1 MAGSATNW
9 TDQAHLEGCKL
20 NESLDTKYAFRK
32 EMVDRL
38 VLDLY
43 GPGDQFEVIDERPLE
58 RYVTGVLWPAPDTQI
73 VESSDAA
80 EVPDDP
86 ESVAA
91 AAGEAAPDSAVA
103 NARLAFPSS
112 MGLTVA
118 VDLNRTQTLTVTPA
132 AAQYQILEID
142 DKIKNASSPS
152 TEWHRIPLE
161 VDPLQIPL
169 AIGSNEIE
177 LHGDLKLFYI
187 VRVPEE
193 SISSVT
199 VILRN
204 RSPKPPSGTDRDV
217 ACWFQTSL
225 TVETDVPALADRSKI
240 RDVVSSDEDLASS
253 ELMYRNHMV
262 FAAGHGCA
270 VSVDPQ
276 DTSGDLCR
284 RVSTTFVPTVDV
296 HLSKAGVSNANIKLS
311 FLGSASNDEVLSELE
326 TLAKDYELW
335 IKKTEGTIS
344 SPSGN
349 LREHLKPVADR
360 HMNAATD
367 ALGRIRNGIELLR
380 SNPEAMEAFQL
391 ANQAMQMQR
400 SRQDWVRKNRPG
412 VFRLDEKQEWRPF
425 QLAFIL
431 INLPSVS
438 DSSHPERETADLLWF
453 PTGGGKTEA
462 YLGLIAYLVLLRR
475 INDSQADGVA
485 VIMRYT
491 LRLLTIQQFE
501 RAAML
506 ICSLESIR
514 QNDPTRLGSKEFGIG
529 LWVGAG
535 ATPNRIADA
544 RANLNKLKR
553 GDDVVEG
560 NPCQIEACPWCGER
574 LRPDDYVIYK
584 TPVDQMRV
592 LCPNKSCEFQS
603 GLPVHIVDTDVYRER
618 PELIIGTVDKF
629 AQMAWRGEVADL
641 FGRVA
646 GQKYGPDLII
656 QDELH
661 LISGP
666 LGSTVGLFETAV
678 DLAASAQHR
687 GTTGNPTGG
696 RPKIIASTATIRRAE
711 SQIKSVFDRHAKL
724 FPPPGLSPDD
734 SFFSEKASA
743 SELGTRQYVGV
754 MAAGTSHATLMVR
767 TYASLLHSAMFIEGD
782 HSSRDP
788 YWTLMGYFNS
798 LRVLGS
804 AYLQVYD
811 DVAARLRLLARRD
824 KVDSVR
830 EVQLSELTS
839 RVPNNLIPAALKAL
853 EKNYGGDFTPE
864 DVVLAT
870 NMISVGLDVDRLGLM
885 TVMGQPQS
893 SAEYIQ
899 ATSRVGRKHPG
910 LVVTIFN
917 SAKTRDRSHFEGF
930 TSYHSALY
938 RSVEATSATPFAAR
952 SRDRALHAMLVSTL
966 RMLVPSLR
974 ADTAARGA
982 RDASVAIDKVRDL
995 ILERVQNVDP
1005 REYEA
1010 TGNELE
1016 TLLNTWRT
1024 AININEDLVY
1034 SDRRIPERGLMIN
1047 STQALEDPD
1056 FVYSTDTVPWPTPM
1070 SMRDVDAETT
1080 LRPAAMR
1087 KTATETGFQ
1096 RKAEN

>member
-1 MAGSATNW
+1 M
-9 TDQAHLEGCKL
+9 EGYKL
-20 NESLDTKYAFRK
+20 KHSLDTKYAFRK
-32 EMVDRL
+32 EMVARL
-38 VLDLY
+38 VRDLY
-43 GPGDQFEVIDERPLE
+43 GPGEENEIIDERPLE
-58 RYVTGVLWPAPDTQI
+58 RYVTGVLWPAPDSQF
-73 VESSDAA
+73 VESTDAA
-80 EVPDDP
+80 EVPDEP

-91 AAGEAAPDSAVA
+91 AAGDAAPDSPVA

-118 VDLNRTQTLTVTPA
+118 VDLSRANELTVTPA
-132 AAQYQILEID
+132 GARYEPHEID
-142 DKIKNASSPS
+142 NSNSTAAKPS
-152 TEWHRIPLE
+152 TEWHRIPLD
-161 VDPLQIPL
+161 VAPIRVSLSP
-169 AIGSNEIE
+169 GSSEIE
-177 LHGDLKLFYI
+177 VLGALKLYYI
-187 VRVPEE
+187 VREPQDG
-193 SISSVT
+193 ISSVT
-199 VILRN
+199 LVLRN
-204 RSPKPPSGTDRDV
+204 RTPKPPSGTDRDV

-225 TVETDVPALADRSKI
+225 TVETEGFALADRSKI

-262 FAAGHGCA
+262 FASGHGCA
-270 VSVDPQ
+270 VTVETK
-276 DTSGDLCR
+276 DTNGEVCR
-284 RVSTTFVPTVDV
+284 RVKTTFIPTVDV
-296 HLSKAGVSNANIKLS
+296 HLSKAGLSNANIKLG
-311 FLGSASNDEVLSELE
+311 FLGSARTDEVLTELE

-335 IKKTEGTIS
+335 IRKTESTIT
-344 SPSGN
+344 SPLGN
-349 LREHLKPVADR
+349 IREHLKPVAGR
-360 HMNAATD
+360 HMEAATD
-367 ALGRIRNGIELLR
+367 ALNRIRNGIELLR
-380 SNPEAMEAFQL
+380 SNPDAMMAFQL
-391 ANQAMQMQR
+391 ANQAMHMQR

-412 VFRLDEKQEWRPF
+412 AFQLDENQAWRPF

-438 DSSHPERETADLLWF
+438 DGAHPERETADLLWF

-462 YLGLIAYLVLLRR
+462 YLGLIAYLILLRR
-475 INDSQADGVA
+475 IKDPQAAGVA

-514 QNDPTRLGSKEFGIG
+514 QVDPNRLGSEAFSIG

-560 NPCQIEACPWCGER
+560 NPCQIEVCPWCGER
-574 LRPDDYVIYK
+574 LRPENYVIQK
-584 TPVDQMRV
+584 NPVDQMLV
-592 LCPNKSCEFQS
+592 LCPNNECEFRS

-629 AQMAWRGEVADL
+629 AQMAWKGEVADL
-641 FGRVA
+641 FGRA
-646 GQKYGPDLII
+646 SGQQYGPDLII

-678 DLAASAQHR
+678 DLAASTQLR
-687 GTTGNPTGG
+687 GPDGAARGG

-711 SQIKSVFDRHAKL
+711 SQIKSVFDRDVKL

-734 SFFSEKASA
+734 SFFSEKATA
-743 SELGTRQYVGV
+743 DELGTRQYVGV
-754 MAAGTSHATLMVR
+754 IAAGTSHATLMVR
-767 TYASLLHSAMFIEGD
+767 TYASLLHSAKFVDGD
-782 HSSRDP
+782 DSTRDP

-811 DVAARLRLLARRD
+811 DVAARLRLLSRRD
-824 KVDSVR
+824 GQDSVR
-830 EVQLSELTS
+830 DIQLSELTS

-853 EKNYGGDFTPE
+853 EKNFGGSLTPE

-952 SRDRALHAMLVSTL
+952 SRDRALHAMLVSAL
-966 RMLVPSLR
+966 RMLVPGLR
-974 ADTAARGA
+974 ADTSARGA
-982 RDASVAIDKVRDL
+982 RDASVTIDRVCEL
-995 ILERVQNVDP
+995 ILERVQNVDS
-1005 REYEA
+1005 REHEA
-1010 TGNELE
+1010 TGKELE
-1016 TLLNTWRT
+1016 ILVNTWRT
-1024 AININEDLVY
+1024 AINNNDDLVY
-1034 SDRRIPERGLMIN
+1034 SDRKVPERALLIN

-1056 FVYSTDTVPWPTPM
+1056 FVYSTDSVPWPTPM

-1080 LRPAAMR
+1080 LRPGPMR
-1087 KTATETGFQ
+1087 NTATDTGLS
-1096 RKAEN
+1096 RKVDI

>member
-1 MAGSATNW
+1 MASPPPYWIN
-9 TDQAHLEGCKL
+9 QAPLEGYKL
-20 NESLDTKYAFRK
+20 NHSLDTKYAFRK

-38 VLDLY
+38 VRDLY
-43 GPGDQFEVIDERPLE
+43 GPGEQDEIIDERPLE
-58 RYVTGVLWPAPDTQI
+58 RYVTGVLWPAPDTQL
-73 VESSDAA
+73 SDWTDAA
-80 EVPDDP
+80 EVPDEP

-91 AAGEAAPDSAVA
+91 AAGDAAPDSPVA

-118 VDLNRTQTLTVTPA
+118 VDLSRAHELTVTPGGA
-132 AAQYQILEID
+132 RYEAREM
-142 DKIKNASSPS
+142 ASSDMNPSKRS

-161 VDPLQIPL
+161 VAPIQVPLS
-169 AIGSNEIE
+169 IGSSEIE
-177 LHGDLKLFYI
+177 VQGELKLYYI
-187 VRVPEE
+187 VRAPQDG
-193 SISSVT
+193 ISSVT
-199 VILRN
+199 LVLRN
-204 RSPKPPSGTDRDV
+204 RMPKPPSGTDRDV

-225 TVETDVPALADRSKI
+225 IVETDGLALTDRSKI
-240 RDVVSSDEDLASS
+240 RDGVSSDDDLASS

-270 VSVDPQ
+270 VSVDAT
-276 DTSGDLCR
+276 DSDGEHCR
-284 RVSTTFVPTVDV
+284 RVTTTFVPTVDV
-296 HLSKAGVSNANIKLS
+296 HLSKAGLSNANIKLG
-311 FLGSASNDEVLSELE
+311 FLGSASTDEVLSELE
-326 TLAKDYELW
+326 TLATDYELW
-335 IKKTEGTIS
+335 IRKTEATIDN
-344 SPSGN
+344 PAGN
-349 LREHLKPVADR
+349 IGEHLKPVAGR
-360 HMNAATD
+360 HVKAATD
-367 ALGRIRNGIELLR
+367 ALNRIRSGIELLR
-380 SNPEAMEAFQL
+380 SVPEAMESFQL
-391 ANQAMQMQR
+391 ANQAMHMQR
-400 SRQDWVRKNRPG
+400 SRQDWVRRNRPG
-412 VFRLDEKQEWRPF
+412 SFELDQNQEWRPF

-438 DSSHPERETADLLWF
+438 DMSHPERETADLLWF

-462 YLGLIAYLVLLRR
+462 YLGLIAYLILLRR
-475 INDSQADGVA
+475 TKDPQAEGVA

-514 QNDPTRLGSKEFGIG
+514 QNDPTRLGSEAFGIG

-584 TPVDQMRV
+584 APTDRMRV
-592 LCPNKSCEFQS
+592 LCPNTECEFRS

-641 FGRVA
+641 FGRGS
-646 GQKYGPDLII
+646 GQEYGPDLII

-678 DLAASAQHR
+678 DLAASAR
-687 GTTGNPTGG
+687 LRSPGGSAIGG

-711 SQIKSVFDRHAKL
+711 SQIKSVFDRDAKL

-734 SFFSEKASA
+734 SFFSEKATA
-743 SELGTRQYVGV
+743 DELGTRQYVGV

-767 TYASLLHSAMFIEGD
+767 TYASLLHSAKFVDGD
-782 HSSRDP
+782 DATRDP

-811 DVAARLRLLARRD
+811 DVAARLRLLSRRD
-824 KVDSVR
+824 ELDSR
-830 EVQLSELTS
+830 RDVQLSELTS

-853 EKNYGGDFTPE
+853 EKNFGGSLTPE

-930 TSYHSALY
+930 SSYHSALY

-952 SRDRALHAMLVSTL
+952 SRDRALHAMFVSTL
-966 RMLVPSLR
+966 RMLVPGLR
-974 ADTAARGA
+974 ADAAASGA
-982 RDASVAIDKVRDL
+982 RDASVTIDKIRDL
-995 ILERVQNVDP
+995 ILERVQNVDS
-1005 REYEA
+1005 REHDA
-1010 TGNELE
+1010 TAKELE
-1016 TLLNTWRT
+1016 ILLNTWRT
-1024 AININEDLVY
+1024 AINNNEDLVY
-1034 SDRRIPERGLMIN
+1034 SDRKVPERALLIN

-1080 LRPAAMR
+1080 LRPGPMR
-1087 KTATETGFQ
+1087 NTATNSGLAG
-1096 RKAEN
+1096 KVEN